1 MALKF
6 KIIIPIIFRLIL
18 GFVFIYAAIDKI
30 SDPYTFAV
38 DIRNY
43 QILPDMF
50 SNILALIL
58 PWIELFCGLFL
69 IIGFYTRSSAFMI
82 AMMLVV
88 FIFAISMAMIRGL
101 NIDCGCY
108 HTMGDSI
115 KIGYKKLIEDFI
127 YLIMAGYLF
136 ISINIGPV
144 ITLSKKENI

>member
-1 MALKF
+1 
-6 KIIIPIIFRLIL
+6 
-18 GFVFIYAAIDKI
+18 
-30 SDPYTFAV
+30 
-38 DIRNY
+38 
-43 QILPDMF
+43 
-50 SNILALIL
+50 
-58 PWIELFCGLFL
+58 
-69 IIGFYTRSSAFMI
+69 MI